1 MMNLHVTEV
10 ADYLRTHQFVPA
22 DGYGP
27 LAEVLD
33 VELRFAKQHFT
44 DEKVSKLPAEVLDLL
59 QSNEMTH
66 YDAQQIYAYL
76 EQSEGGGT
84 AKNIFGIF
92 NSSSLKSWWNLLR
105 SWEKENFHINHAVN
119 HLVKKS
125 GVDVPNVARKLLAAE
140 KALRTIDSRLVELQT
155 ASMSYDKAY
164 SDEYKS
170 WKKQQ
175 KESSSSSMVSS
186 SRRMDMSGG
195 NYDNDSKTN
204 DPSRMYDEVCLIITI
219 FSFFVFIF
227 LLVDSFYSTVTLH
240 SILPFVR
247 ILSC

>member
-1 MMNLHVTEV
+1 MFETMMNLHATEV
-10 ADYLRTHQFVPA
+10 VDYLRTHQFVPA

-59 QSNEMTH
+59 QSSEMTH

-76 EQSEGGGT
+76 EQAEGGGA

-92 NSSSLKSWWNLLR
+92 NSSSLKSWWNLLQ
-105 SWEKENFHINHAVN
+105 SWEKENFHINHAAN

-186 SRRMDMSGG
+186 SRRMDMSGQ
-195 NYDNDSKTN
+195 YDNDSKAN
-204 DPSRMYDEVCLIITI
+204 DPSRMYDEVRLIHHGVAY
-219 FSFFVFIF
+219 FFNHSFLIVA
-227 LLVDSFYSTVTLH
+227 Y
-240 SILPFVR
+240 
-247 ILSC
+247 LSS

>member
-1 MMNLHVTEV
+1 MLNLHVTEV
-10 ADYLRTHQFVPA
+10 TEYLRTHQFVPA
-22 DGYGP
+22 FGHGA

-44 DEKVSKLPAEVLDLL
+44 DDKVSKLPKEVLVLL
-59 QSNEMTH
+59 QSHEMTH

-76 EQSEGGGT
+76 EQTDGGGA
-84 AKNIFGIF
+84 AKNMFGIF
-92 NSSSLKSWWNLLR
+92 HSSSLKSWWTLLQ
-105 SWEKENFHINHAVN
+105 SWEKENFHIHHAAN

-186 SRRMDMSGG
+186 VRRMDLNGS
-195 NYDNDSKTN
+195 YDNDSKIN
-204 DPSRMYDEVCLIITI
+204 DPNRMYDEVCLPHA
-219 FSFFVFIF
+219 FLSFMTSS
-227 LLVDSFYSTVTLH
+227 L
-240 SILPFVR
+240 
-247 ILSC
+247 